1 MKHLTLLGLVSA
13 FLCLAAAALA
23 APVPSFIYDGQPA
36 DLYIYNRSSEGD
48 QNTDEFFSVIDRF
61 TTPDGRLQVEMYRKH
76 YKRFPVVEYSVT
88 LKNLSDDQPTAIIE
102 NFKSYD
108 GTVELPAFGQSV
120 ELNIIRG
127 SVCAPEDFAREFSTL
142 AKGESRAF
150 RTPSGRSSNDCMP
163 FLETSFDA
171 YNGLIVAVGWT
182 GAWAADIENT
192 GDALHITAGMD
203 KTRFYLKPG
212 ETIRQPSI
220 TLFTREGIGRR
231 AFKTVVHRFML
242 DCKVPR
248 RADGTLHQ
256 PILPITAGGG
266 NKTPEMML
274 DIINYALENKIP
286 FDTFWIDA
294 GWYGPARQLD
304 PLPNCSTD
312 WYQYVGDWTFNTTTN
327 PAGNFRKISDAV
339 HRANMRFL
347 VWFEPERVAEAP
359 IRQEHPEYIHDNLLD
374 YGQDAALEW
383 IQNAVYSVIE
393 DSKIDIYRQDF
404 NMEPGPVWAKMDE
417 SDPDRVGIA
426 EARHVAG
433 LYKFLD
439 DMRARFP
446 DIMQENCAS
455 GGRRIDIEMI
465 SRAFSYCR
473 SDYPIGPKPGD
484 TAFVMSQNATLNT
497 TPYLPFQ
504 GSETDCVSI
513 HDDYAMASCF
523 AAGTVFTPTDFDG
536 AIVARPFTDQET
548 VWFQKAFGL
557 AKRIKDLSTED
568 FYPLVDET
576 TAGDDCWAAWQFF
589 GADAGCAIAFRRPA
603 AAEND
608 KIFELTGIDPEAQYD
623 VELFDGT
630 FDAINKSASG
640 KELAAWKVSIPKR
653 SFQLI
658 FYKKK

>member
-48 QNTDEFFSVIDRF
+48 QNTDEYFSVIDRF

-465 SRAFSYCR
+465 SRVLLLPQRLPDRAQAGRYGVC
-473 SDYPIGPKPGD
+473 DEPKRHPQHDPLSPVPGERNRLCLD
-484 TAFVMSQNATLNT
+484 PRRLR
-497 TPYLPFQ
+497 
-504 GSETDCVSI
+504 
-513 HDDYAMASCF
+513 
-523 AAGTVFTPTDFDG
+523 DG
-536 AIVARPFTDQET
+536 Q
-548 VWFQKAFGL
+548 L
-557 AKRIKDLSTED
+557 
-568 FYPLVDET
+568 
-576 TAGDDCWAAWQFF
+576 
-589 GADAGCAIAFRRPA
+589 FRRRDGLHADRLQRCHRRPSVHRSG
-603 AAEND
+603 NRLVP
-608 KIFELTGIDPEAQYD
+608 KIVRLSQADQ
-623 VELFDGT
+623 
-630 FDAINKSASG
+630 
-640 KELAAWKVSIPKR
+640 R
-653 SFQLI
+653 SFDRGFLSPGRRNHGRRRLLGRLAVLRRRRRLRHRLPPSGRRGE
-658 FYKKK
+658 